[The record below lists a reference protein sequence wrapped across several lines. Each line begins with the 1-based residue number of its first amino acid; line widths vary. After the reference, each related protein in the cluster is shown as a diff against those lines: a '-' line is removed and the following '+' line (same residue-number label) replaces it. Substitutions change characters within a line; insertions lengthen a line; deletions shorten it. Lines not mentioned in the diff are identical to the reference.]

1 MPCRNGGD
9 GIYCATT
16 NNTKKEQRIS
26 CAAQIGWVWNAS
38 QGLNDWRFDSWVLET
53 KKQKM
58 DSWEI
63 SVVCLTA
70 CRRGKERLM
79 VQAAMLWGRRRTKK
93 RAAGSMNGG
102 Y

>member
-1 MPCRNGGD
+1 MIGD
-9 GIYCATT
+9 LIVGY
-16 NNTKKEQRIS
+16 
-26 CAAQIGWVWNAS
+26 W
-38 QGLNDWRFDSWVLET
+38 
-53 KKQKM
+53 KQKKAK
-58 DSWEI
+58 DRFLGDTGG
-63 SVVCLTA
+63 LTA